1 MKKNILYICTPDS
14 IHDQKWMRYFA
25 DQKNEFA
32 VFAIGETQNHKSE
45 TRQQLLA
52 DNITLLDSIETFSI
66 SHPID
71 TLTSIVRL
79 NKIIK
84 EYNIH
89 VVHVLFAAPYALWI
103 NFITIPSI
111 ITTRGSDILVV
122 IPELLS
128 HAGLKGIYFKL
139 LFNLFRRSFK
149 KAKYITCTSSK
160 QIEKVNELFQVNNS
174 VLIKTGVEVEAI
186 DKIDKPELLNTA
198 LKNKSYVF
206 SPRFMSPIYNIHYQ
220 IEALALLDKSIIEKY
235 VFVFTKGKNFDA
247 HYYKKQL
254 ESLALLKDSIKL
266 NFLVLDY
273 LDQESLWMHL
283 KNAALVLMTPIS
295 DGTPN
300 SALETMAAKT
310 PLIISDLPLYD
321 VALFGNACIYVPLNK
336 AHNLANEITMAIN
349 EYPPNLIQTAYNN
362 VILLGNRNIEM
373 NKLANLYLTIK

>member
-25 DQKNEFA
+25 DQKNKFS

-45 TRQQLLA
+45 ITQQLLA
-52 DNITLLDSIETFSI
+52 NNITLLEPIESFSI
-66 SHPID
+66 SHPIS
-71 TLTSIVRL
+71 TLKSIRQL
-79 NKIIK
+79 NAVIRTH
-84 EYNIH
+84 NIDI
-89 VVHVLFAAPYALWI
+89 VHVLFAAPYALWI

-111 ITTRGSDILVV
+111 ITTRGSDVLVV

-128 HAGLKGIYFKL
+128 RVGLKGLYFKL
-139 LFNLFRRSFK
+139 LFYLFRRSFQ

-160 QIEKVNELFQVNNS
+160 QIDKINDLFQVKNS
-174 VLIKTGVEVEAI
+174 ILIKTGVEVEAI
-186 DKIDKPELLNTA
+186 SKIDKPEFLSSGI
-198 LKNKSYVF
+198 KNKKFVF

-235 VFVFTKGKNFDA
+235 VFVFTKGKLFDA

-321 VALFGNACIYVPLNK
+321 VDLFGNACIYVPLNK
-336 AHNLANEITMAIN
+336 AHKLANEITMAIN
-349 EYPPNLIQTAYNN
+349 QYPPNLIQTAYNN

-373 NKLANLYLTIK
+373 NKLANLYQTIK

>member
-186 DKIDKPELLNTA
+186 DKIDKPALILEELRGRN
-198 LKNKSYVF
+198 YVL
-206 SPRFMSPIYNIHYQ
+206 SPRFMAPIYNIHYQ
-220 IEALALLDKSIIEKY
+220 IEALLHLNKNIIDSF
-235 VFVFTKGKNFDA
+235 VFVFIRGKNYNEI
-247 HYYKKQL
+247 YYKAQL
-254 ESLALLKDSIKL
+254 IKL
-266 NFLVLDY
+266 EELKKNISLNY
-273 LDQESLWMHL
+273 LIVDFFEQEALWMHL
-283 KNAALVLMTPIS
+283 KRAHLVLMTPIS

-300 SALETMAAKT
+300 SALEAMAAKT

-321 VALFGNACIYVPLNK
+321 SELFENSCIKVPLNNSEK
-336 AHNLANEITMAIN
+336 LATSITSVLTHRSSEKI
-349 EYPPNLIQTAYNN
+349 EKAYNI
-362 VILLGNRNIEM
+362 VLEYGNRKIEM
-373 NKLANLYLTIK
+373 NKLAKLYS